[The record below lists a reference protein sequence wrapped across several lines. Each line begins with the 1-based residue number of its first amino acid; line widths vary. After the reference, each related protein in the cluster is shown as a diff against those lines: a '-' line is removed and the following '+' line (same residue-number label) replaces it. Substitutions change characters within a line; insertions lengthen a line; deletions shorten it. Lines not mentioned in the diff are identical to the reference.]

1 MKDGAKTKRANDN
14 EYIYTMTFRLGKG
27 HKDLLNNLAR
37 ETNLSKS
44 EILRWGT
51 ELVNNYVNK
60 LKNEVW

>member
-1 MKDGAKTKRANDN
+1 MKDGTKTKRANDN
-14 EYIYTMTFRLGKG
+14 EYIYTMTFRLGKD
-27 HKDLLNNLAR
+27 HKDLLDNLVR

-60 LKNEVW
+60 LKNEV